1 MLRYMYLSADIIYLF
16 REVNSFVQLK
26 LKENVE
32 LRETDRVGYLNEV

>member
-1 MLRYMYLSADIIYLF
+1 MLRYMYLSADIINLF